1 MDARYIRET
10 PSGIGTYTQAL
21 VDRLP
26 RAGASD
32 QFIFWRHRLAPCP
45 LSPGRNTMDITV
57 RPGPTSPLPVFWPRH
72 YAPFGEIDV
81 FHSPNNMMP
90 RGLPCPAVITVHDVM
105 AIERPEFHM
114 QGLEQVAKKWYC
126 QQALWRALR
135 GATRLI
141 VPTKATADRIC
152 AIAPDAAARVRV
164 IWEAAEPSFAPAE
177 DQDACKKS
185 ISPHGE
191 RRPVFA
197 ARGREHSGKAPFI
210 GDGRLCGQGP
220 DALAAR
226 ASATEASRQG
236 TALIGERSWDCAS
249 NCLVGRRGAPRCG
262 DSVASCGSANSPFRL
277 WRLWVAD
284 SGSDGM
290 RLSGG
295 GKRHPTISRNYG
307 ASDPAFPAGRPASS
321 RHGPKWCRQVAWT
334 TPLPERAWLGKGAG
348 FFVGSSRAWNAR
360 GVSWRHLGR
369 ASLATADVMWASG
382 AAHLMN
388 LCMAMPWENVNSRS
402 SLRRPIP
409 PGVAQGPESRRWFA
423 GWSLGW
429 IRLT

>member
-1 MDARYIRET
+1 MIKENGCGAELEGNGATRPSIRVGMDARYIRET

-26 RAGASD
+26 HAGASD

-141 VPTKATADRIC
+141 VPTKATADRIY

-177 DQDACKKS
+177 DQDGLQKRAFLLTGSAAPYLLLVGANTPAKRHS
-185 ISPHGE
+185 LAMAA
-191 RRPVFA
+191 FA
-197 ARGREHSGKAPFI
+197 AKVPMPWRLVLLQRRRAGKGLRSLASDLGIAHRVVWLNAVAHQDVVTLLQAAGALIHPSVYEGFGLPILEAMACGCPVVASDIPPFREI
-210 GDGRLCGQGP
+210 T
-220 DALAAR
+220 AR
-226 ASATEASRQG
+226 ATV
-236 TALIGERSWDCAS
+236 LFPPD
-249 NCLVGRRGAPRCG
+249 NL
-262 DSVASCGSANSPFRL
+262 
-277 WRLWVAD
+277 
-284 SGSDGM
+284 
-290 RLSGG
+290 
-295 GKRHPTISRNYG
+295 
-307 ASDPAFPAGRPASS
+307 PA
-321 RHGPKWCRQVAWT
+321 
-334 TPLPERAWLGKGAG
+334 
-348 FFVGSSRAWNAR
+348 
-360 GVSWRHLGR
+360 
-369 ASLATADVMWASG
+369 LATALSDVVRSPERRRSLSEHGLARARDFSWDR
-382 AAHLMN
+382 AARETLEVYHD
-388 LCMAMPWENVNSRS
+388 ATSAGG
-402 SLRRPIP
+402 I
-409 PGVAQGPESRRWFA
+409 ASRR
-423 GWSLGW
+423 
-429 IRLT
+429 